1 MVTMKHYVGHI
12 HDELQGEIDRRIAE
26 IRNNLAISAAEMS
39 RRLEGLN
46 EFRMAFSDR
55 EKAFLTR
62 DLMDQIVN
70 GLREQDEQQERRLVE
85 VERWMAR
92 MGGASEGSTA
102 RQGEQ
107 RQTSNARLVALGVL
121 VSMVLVITQVVIAL
135 TFHQP

>member
-1 MVTMKHYVGHI
+1 MTSWT
-12 HDELQGEIDRRIAE
+12 E
-26 IRNNLAISAAEMS
+26 
-39 RRLEGLN
+39 
-46 EFRMAFSDR
+46 
-55 EKAFLTR
+55 
-62 DLMDQIVN
+62 IVN

>member
-1 MVTMKHYVGHI
+1 MVSMKDYVDHV
-12 HDELQGEIDRRIAE
+12 HEELQSEIDRRVEE
-26 IRNNLAISAAEMS
+26 IRNNLSISAAEMT

-46 EFRMAFSDR
+46 EFRSAFSDR

-85 VERWMAR
+85 VERWVAR
-92 MGGASEGSTA
+92 MGGASEGSSA
-102 RQGEQ
+102 RQGQ
-107 RQTSNARLVALGVL
+107 QWQSANSRLLLFGVL
-121 VSMVLVITQVVIAL
+121 VSVVLVVTQVVIAL